1 MAHRRSI
8 GGRYSGLALTDIPE
22 SSLLLFLVVWREDCQ
37 PHLLSYDQP
46 EGQCWNSHGKKE
58 MICFL
63 FVVPTLFVGSSVQG
77 TINTNAISSYCFL
90 LIWSHGIKLA
100 VKWKSASKQTR
111 GGQEITP
118 SLCVKQPVSP
128 DCSWQSHVISFFL
141 HPEERSLGYFHPA
154 APDFFLP
161 PPLAITI
168 PRPVELRRPLF
179 MFLFVIAGHCAVSS
193 YSRRDSFAAECGW
206 PCQLLPFLLASLAV
220 HSKTCPCIKNDSKTE
235 ILVLVLGSQ
244 HPNCFLQIPAAAAVP
259 SPVPGFRHQH

>member
-1 MAHRRSI
+1 MDEPSLLLTYKCWSSWLQIFSLKKEQVEVAQAIEDLQEAGRWCMAHRRSI

-22 SSLLLFLVVWREDCQ
+22 SFLLLFLVVWREDCQ

-63 FVVPTLFVGSSVQG
+63 FVVPTLFVGSSVRG

-90 LIWSHGIKLA
+90 LIWSHGIILA

-111 GGQEITP
+111 GEQEITP
-118 SLCVKQPVSP
+118 FLCVKQPVSP

-141 HPEERSLGYFHPA
+141 HPEERSLGHFHPA

-193 YSRRDSFAAECGW
+193 YSRRVQGFLCSWVWVTLPAPSLSPCLSRCSF
-206 PCQLLPFLLASLAV
+206 
-220 HSKTCPCIKNDSKTE
+220 
-235 ILVLVLGSQ
+235 
-244 HPNCFLQIPAAAAVP
+244 
-259 SPVPGFRHQH
+259 